1 MKTNLFMALAFA
13 FLMLFA
19 ACTEEKIIYVE
30 KDCDVELLP
39 GEGIL
44 TISLSDVTTRAA
56 RPIDHFDP
64 IADLVSGGNNVN
76 KIGFRIYNNSGNL
89 VSGVKV
95 TSWNG
100 GAISTDTELNDYI
113 LAVDGRVL
121 AKTPQQLKLSGLS
134 AGVYTIVAYGY
145 NGDACPYTIASVEGK
160 MYLKALTK
168 DEDKFFEE
176 LFAGSLEV
184 SANDYGNF
192 TKEYTLTLYRQVAGM
207 LVYLENI
214 PAYVGEERVHKIT
227 ITTITENR
235 GFYFPHT
242 LLSENTSPYSD
253 KNGIWIKWDKDD
265 LLTFTFSEATVSN
278 WKTVPMGGA
287 YEFKGESGKK
297 FLLPDEM
304 DEDVKTTLTD
314 NLMCL
319 PNTLFG
325 SCFLITTSGFNYTH
339 QFDGEKEVR
348 TALHLVFWGEE
359 DKVLKVLN
367 LKEFDAEGAEQA
379 YCIERNHFYSLGT
392 KTKSEPDDG
401 NEPDDEDDKDTDDP
415 LDINTNAGVEYLL
428 LKINDAWDGNHDLI
442 YKEE

>member
-30 KDCDVELLP
+30 KNNDVELLP

-44 TISLSDVTTRAA
+44 TISLSDITTRSA

-113 LAVDGRVL
+113 LSVDGEAL

-134 AGVYTIVAYGY
+134 TGVYTIVAYGY
-145 NGDACPYTIASVEGK
+145 NGDTCPYTIESETSE

-192 TKEYTLTLYRQVAGM
+192 TQEYTLTLYRQVAGM
-207 LVYLENI
+207 LAYFENI
-214 PAYVGEERVHKIT
+214 PTHVGTDKVYKIT
-227 ITTITENR
+227 VSTIQNLL

-242 LLSENTSPYSD
+242 LLTSRPYPNW
-253 KNGIWIKWDKDD
+253 NGIPSSTPPPYGWAVND
-265 LLTFTFSEATVSN
+265 LLTFTFEKNSSVTN
-278 WKTVPMGGA
+278 WDNAQPGDTYKFGGD
-287 YEFKGESGKK
+287 KDKK

-304 DEDVKTTLTD
+304 DNDVKEVLKK
-314 NLMCL
+314 NLNCRD
-319 PNTLFG
+319 NTLFG
-325 SCFLITTSGFNYTH
+325 SCFLLPASGNNGTSGDNIP
-339 QFDGEKEVR
+339 GGAR
-348 TALHLVFWGEE
+348 TALHIVFMGEN
-359 DKVLKVLN
+359 DKVLKYIN
-367 LKEFDAEGAEQA
+367 LIDEKGEDKEIGNFT
-379 YCIERNHFYSLGT
+379 IERNHFYTLGT
-392 KTKSEPDDG
+392 KND
-401 NEPDDEDDKDTDDP
+401 NTDDP
-415 LDINTNAGVEYLL
+415 LDINTNAGFDYLYL
-428 LKINDAWDGNHDLI
+428 SIDDSWESSHSLKN
-442 YKEE
+442 KP

>member
-30 KDCDVELLP
+30 KENGIEVLP

-44 TISLSDVTTRAA
+44 TISLSDITTRAA

-113 LAVDGRVL
+113 LSVDGEAL

-134 AGVYTIVAYGY
+134 TGVYTIVAYGY
-145 NGDACPYTIASVEGK
+145 NGDTCPYTIESETSE

-192 TKEYTLTLYRQVAGM
+192 TQEYTLTLYRQVAGM
-207 LVYLENI
+207 LAYFKNI
-214 PAYVGEERVHKIT
+214 PTHVETDKVYKIT
-227 ITTITENR
+227 VSTIQKIT

-242 LLSENTSPYSD
+242 LLFENKSPF
-253 KNGIWIKWDKDD
+253 KNHNGIDSGEGFMVHD
-265 LLTFTFSEATVSN
+265 LLTFTFEKNSSVTN
-278 WKTVPMGGA
+278 WDNAQPGDTYKFGGDTD
-287 YEFKGESGKK
+287 KK
-297 FLLPDEM
+297 YLLPDEM
-304 DEDVKTTLTD
+304 DNDVKEELKK
-314 NLMCL
+314 NLKCKD
-319 PNTLFG
+319 NTLFG
-325 SCFLITTSGFNYTH
+325 SCFLLPASGNNTTHEFGRDT
-339 QFDGEKEVR
+339 K
-348 TALHLVFWGEE
+348 TALHIVFKGK
-359 DKVLKVLN
+359 DNKVLKFIN
-367 LKEFDAEGAEQA
+367 LIDENNKENSSLGNFS
-379 YCIERNHFYSLGT
+379 IERNHFYTLGT
-392 KTKSEPDDG
+392 KNDKE
-401 NEPDDEDDKDTDDP
+401 DEP
-415 LDINTNAGVEYLL
+415 LDINTNAGYDYLYL
-428 LKINDAWDGNHDLI
+428 SIDDGWESSHNLG
-442 YKEE
+442 KNP

>member
-30 KDCDVELLP
+30 KDNDVELLP

-44 TISLSDVTTRAA
+44 TISLSDITTRAA

-113 LAVDGRVL
+113 LSVDGEAL

-134 AGVYTIVAYGY
+134 TGVYTIVAYGY
-145 NGDACPYTIASVEGK
+145 NGDTCPYTIESETSE

-192 TKEYTLTLYRQVAGM
+192 TQEYTLTLYRQIAGM
-207 LVYLENI
+207 LAYLENI

-227 ITTITENR
+227 ITTITENI

-242 LLSENTSPYSD
+242 LLSENSSPFSD
-253 KNGIWIKWDKDD
+253 KNGIVTDWAKDD
-265 LLTFTFSEATVSN
+265 LLTFTFNENTVSN
-278 WKTVPMGGA
+278 WNTVAMGATYQFNGV
-287 YEFKGESGKK
+287 SGKK

-304 DEDVKTTLTD
+304 DDEVKNILTE
-314 NLMCL
+314 NLMCI

-325 SCFLITTSGFNYTH
+325 SCFLIPTSGSNYTH
-339 QFDGEKEVR
+339 KFDGEKEAR

-367 LKEFDAEGAEQA
+367 LKEFTDGKEEA
-379 YCIERNHFYSLGT
+379 YCIQWNHFYSLGT

-401 NEPDDEDDKDTDDP
+401 KEPDEEDDKDTDDP

-428 LKINDAWDGNHDLI
+428 LKINDAWDGNYDLI

>member
-30 KDCDVELLP
+30 KDNDVELLP

-44 TISLSDVTTRAA
+44 TISLSDITTRAA

-113 LAVDGRVL
+113 LSVDGEAL

-134 AGVYTIVAYGY
+134 TGVYTIVAYGY
-145 NGDACPYTIASVEGK
+145 NGDTCPYTIESETSE

-192 TKEYTLTLYRQVAGM
+192 TQEYTLTLYRQIAGM
-207 LVYLENI
+207 LAYLENI
-214 PAYVGEERVHKIT
+214 PAYVGEE
-227 ITTITENR
+227 
-235 GFYFPHT
+235 
-242 LLSENTSPYSD
+242 
-253 KNGIWIKWDKDD
+253 
-265 LLTFTFSEATVSN
+265 
-278 WKTVPMGGA
+278 
-287 YEFKGESGKK
+287 
-297 FLLPDEM
+297 
-304 DEDVKTTLTD
+304 
-314 NLMCL
+314 
-319 PNTLFG
+319 
-325 SCFLITTSGFNYTH
+325 
-339 QFDGEKEVR
+339 
-348 TALHLVFWGEE
+348 
-359 DKVLKVLN
+359 
-367 LKEFDAEGAEQA
+367 
-379 YCIERNHFYSLGT
+379 
-392 KTKSEPDDG
+392 
-401 NEPDDEDDKDTDDP
+401 
-415 LDINTNAGVEYLL
+415 
-428 LKINDAWDGNHDLI
+428 
-442 YKEE
+442 

>member
-30 KDCDVELLP
+30 KDNDVELLP

-44 TISLSDVTTRAA
+44 TISLSDITTRAA

-113 LAVDGRVL
+113 LSVDGEAL

-134 AGVYTIVAYGY
+134 TGVYTIVAYGY
-145 NGDACPYTIASVEGK
+145 NGDTCPYTIESETSE

-192 TKEYTLTLYRQVAGM
+192 TQEYTLTLYRQIAGM
-207 LVYLENI
+207 LAYLENI

-227 ITTITENR
+227 ITTITENI

-242 LLSENTSPYSD
+242 LLSENSSPFSD
-253 KNGIWIKWDKDD
+253 KNDIVTDWAKDD
-265 LLTFTFSEATVSN
+265 LLTFTFNENTVSN
-278 WKTVPMGGA
+278 WNTVAMGATYQFNGV
-287 YEFKGESGKK
+287 SGKK

-304 DEDVKTTLTD
+304 DDEVKNILTE
-314 NLMCL
+314 NLMCI

-325 SCFLITTSGFNYTH
+325 SCFLIPTSGSNYTH
-339 QFDGEKEVR
+339 KFDGEKEAR

-367 LKEFDAEGAEQA
+367 LKEFTDGKEEA
-379 YCIERNHFYSLGT
+379 YCIQWNHFYSLGT
-392 KTKSEPDDG
+392 KTKSEPDD
-401 NEPDDEDDKDTDDP
+401 
-415 LDINTNAGVEYLL
+415 
-428 LKINDAWDGNHDLI
+428 
-442 YKEE
+442 

>member
-1 MKTNLFMALAFA
+1 M
-13 FLMLFA
+13 
-19 ACTEEKIIYVE
+19 
-30 KDCDVELLP
+30 
-39 GEGIL
+39 
-44 TISLSDVTTRAA
+44 
-56 RPIDHFDP
+56 
-64 IADLVSGGNNVN
+64 
-76 KIGFRIYNNSGNL
+76 
-89 VSGVKV
+89 KV

-113 LAVDGRVL
+113 LSVEGEAL

-134 AGVYTIVAYGY
+134 TGVYTIVAYGY
-145 NGDACPYTIASVEGK
+145 NGDTCPYTIESETSE

-192 TKEYTLTLYRQVAGM
+192 TQEYTLTLYRQIAGM
-207 LVYLENI
+207 LAYLENI

-227 ITTITENR
+227 ITTITENI

-242 LLSENTSPYSD
+242 LLSENSSPFSD
-253 KNGIWIKWDKDD
+253 KNGIVTDWAKDD
-265 LLTFTFSEATVSN
+265 LLTFTFNENTVSN
-278 WKTVPMGGA
+278 WNTVAMGATYQFNGV
-287 YEFKGESGKK
+287 SGKK

-304 DEDVKTTLTD
+304 DDEVKNILTE
-314 NLMCL
+314 NLMCI

-325 SCFLITTSGFNYTH
+325 SCFLIPTSGSNYTH
-339 QFDGEKEVR
+339 KFDGEKEAR

-367 LKEFDAEGAEQA
+367 LKEFTDGKEEA
-379 YCIERNHFYSLGT
+379 YCIQWNHFYSLGT

-401 NEPDDEDDKDTDDP
+401 KEPDEEDDKDTDDP

>member
-30 KDCDVELLP
+30 KDNDVELLP

-44 TISLSDVTTRAA
+44 TISLSDITTRAA

-113 LAVDGRVL
+113 LSVDGEAL

-134 AGVYTIVAYGY
+134 TGVYTIVAYGY
-145 NGDACPYTIASVEGK
+145 NGDTCPYTIESETSE

-192 TKEYTLTLYRQVAGM
+192 TQEYTLTLYRQIAGM
-207 LVYLENI
+207 LAYLENI

-227 ITTITENR
+227 ITTITENI

-242 LLSENTSPYSD
+242 LLSENSSPFSD
-253 KNGIWIKWDKDD
+253 KNGIVTDWAKDD
-265 LLTFTFSEATVSN
+265 LLTFTFNENTVSN
-278 WKTVPMGGA
+278 WNTVAMGATYQFNGV
-287 YEFKGESGKK
+287 SGKK

-304 DEDVKTTLTD
+304 DDEVKNILTE
-314 NLMCL
+314 NLMCI

-325 SCFLITTSGFNYTH
+325 SCFLCPFNNGSHHSKFADNGYATLNIIYYDVNDNEIKRVHLKISNYSG
-339 QFDGEKEVR
+339 DDDE
-348 TALHLVFWGEE
+348 AL
-359 DKVLKVLN
+359 N
-367 LKEFDAEGAEQA
+367 SDAYQ
-379 YCIERNHFYSLGT
+379 YDILCNQFYSIGT
-392 KTKSEPDDG
+392 VEEPMNINPKSG
-401 NEPDDEDDKDTDDP
+401 YDTYTVRIDNDWTYVH
-415 LDINTNAGVEYLL
+415 DITSDIFQKN
-428 LKINDAWDGNHDLI
+428 
-442 YKEE
+442 